1 MAHTKINTQVIPDGT
16 IVSADLTMPI
26 TGFSSTGIDDNATS
40 NALTINSSG
49 DVAISGN
56 LTAGNNTD
64 ISMGATAPGQLK
76 IDGVGYGGA
85 IALDSTGMYIYH
97 NSGSRSLLFGTN
109 ETERMRITSA
119 GNVAVAT
126 TQDFQS
132 GQKLAVGDGSSNS
145 GITVYSGSASQGRL
159 YFASATTGAG
169 QRAGQI
175 YYDHSNNSM
184 TVSTNGDNPR
194 ISVLQNGNVGIGTSS
209 PQETLHVYTTG
220 NTRAEIESTVGIAAF
235 KATNN
240 QGSYAWYVDANA
252 DKFHLFDFTDS
263 VDRMTLD
270 GSGNVGIGTTNPL
283 NKFVVAE
290 STGNHGIELAPGTT
304 SYIQAYDRA
313 TSDYGDLKIDA
324 QIIIF
329 GTDNGSERMR
339 IDATG
344 TVSMTEQLDVAG
356 PLTVDDGTSGYIKG
370 PTGEMLIGEDT
381 SGLYIGYGYGVSPAI
396 PFRYGSPATTY
407 HGFNAGGSERM
418 RIDSAGRVLIN
429 QTSPDESLNLEV
441 MAPTGF
447 SVGSGFHSG
456 STQSTISFKDT
467 NTTADYKVRIGS
479 EGDELLLFAGGSA
492 RMRID
497 SSGRVGIGG
506 GTSSN
511 GMLTIEST
519 STNHI
524 NLQAGNTAVNGRL
537 LVSHSSTGAFIRTA
551 SGSSGTC
558 DNLKFGTSLS
568 ERMRIDSSGNVGIG
582 TTAPGRRL
590 DVSSTQQAIATFG
603 SSSTTR
609 GLISFTDANTSGN
622 THVMIG
628 ATGND
633 LKLYAGG
640 STERMTIK
648 SSGNVGIG
656 DFDPTRQL
664 HVKSPGT
671 GDSRNLLVDTTGANG
686 NAGIGFASGGNEEWS
701 LATIGTTG
709 AQDLRLYNWNNTEEV
724 LRVSDSG
731 NVGIGTDS
739 PAGILHTKSTDYG
752 VVFQSDQSAHNRMQL
767 FFQDYLGSATG
778 RIAVDKDGDGANAMS
793 FNTGS
798 SEAMRIN
805 TAGTVAIGTTTPSL
819 FNKLHVEGG
828 IFTGARGTIHS
839 HYDGAIRWIKIFER
853 HYLSSS
859 SFNYGQHNIL
869 VMQAGATNGHGSAAR
884 IHVTSKQQGTSNV
897 FDIQYVDC
905 SGEYYTDVAYK
916 YDATGGNNSAG
927 LLTIWAKTAT
937 TYMQMSVTSDTSGSL
952 GLDKSGNIMAI
963 NTSSILQPLGST
975 LLTPNL
981 RLETAG
987 SVGLGSNSPD
997 GQLHIK
1003 GSTNKT
1009 LKLDPTFS
1017 SGSYTSLAFARNG
1030 NDLWR
1035 VFQTSSDSYLSF
1047 YNEQGSQHQ
1056 LTLENSG
1063 NIGINETNPY
1073 SPLHIEKITETA
1085 SYTATSFNSQPTI
1098 MLRHTSATG
1107 GYNGTRYTNSA
1118 GNYEWF
1124 TGAVQTGANTADFV
1138 FQGYNR
1144 TAGAYQ
1150 EHLRISEEGHLFIG
1164 RTSYT
1169 NAATDHGTQ
1178 LYNNGV
1184 IYQFSASTGNS
1195 DVYRWHNGSGTKIGY
1210 LQGDGD
1216 LFLSGTV
1223 KAQGG
1228 LQSGLG
1234 RAYSNVGVTGY
1245 NRMPVGHYTPGET
1258 VFEIDPTWSSSQ
1270 LQDYFN
1276 LTSGACDWVEDSTA
1290 PGGYAIK
1297 ITGNRSVAGNYNA
1310 GFPYIP
1316 VDQDDIFYME
1326 CWIKTT
1332 GGGTVRHYMGSIDY
1346 SHTFASLGGN
1356 PGSFGYWVMSNTAI
1370 TTAMGW
1376 TKVSGYITGFGN
1388 SVGQFESGTKYW
1400 TPQALFNYTL
1410 NSGTRES
1417 YISGWKVIRVRSPGN
1432 RTFAN
1437 DVTVNGTLSKTSG
1450 SFKIDHPLPS
1460 MTDTHHLVHSFI
1472 EGPRADL
1479 IYSDTIQ
1486 LTNGAAIVNIDE
1498 YATMTEGTFE
1508 ALCAS
1513 VRCFTSNEDT
1523 WDAVKGSVTGNILTI
1538 ECQNVSSNAFVSW
1551 MVIGE
1556 RKDPSMMSTDWT
1568 NDNGRVIVEPEKVS
1582 EVLNAEYLEAPDPE
1596 TANTD

>member
-209 PQETLHVYTTG
+209 PQENLHVYTTG
-220 NTRAEIESTVGIAAF
+220 NARAEIESTVGIAAF

-252 DKFHLFDFTDS
+252 DKFHLFDFTDG
-263 VDRMTLD
+263 VDRMTID
-270 GSGNVGIGTTNPL
+270 GSGN
-283 NKFVVAE
+283 
-290 STGNHGIELAPGTT
+290 
-304 SYIQAYDRA
+304 
-313 TSDYGDLKIDA
+313 
-324 QIIIF
+324 
-329 GTDNGSERMR
+329 
-339 IDATG
+339 
-344 TVSMTEQLDVAG
+344 
-356 PLTVDDGTSGYIKG
+356 
-370 PTGEMLIGEDT
+370 
-381 SGLYIGYGYGVSPAI
+381 
-396 PFRYGSPATTY
+396 
-407 HGFNAGGSERM
+407 
-418 RIDSAGRVLIN
+418 
-429 QTSPDESLNLEV
+429 
-441 MAPTGF
+441 
-447 SVGSGFHSG
+447 
-456 STQSTISFKDT
+456 
-467 NTTADYKVRIGS
+467 
-479 EGDELLLFAGGSA
+479 
-492 RMRID
+492 
-497 SSGRVGIGG
+497 VGIGG

-558 DNLKFGTSLS
+558 DNLKLGTSLS

-582 TTAPGRRL
+582 
-590 DVSSTQQAIATFG
+590 
-603 SSSTTR
+603 
-609 GLISFTDANTSGN
+609 
-622 THVMIG
+622 
-628 ATGND
+628 
-633 LKLYAGG
+633 
-640 STERMTIK
+640 
-648 SSGNVGIG
+648 
-656 DFDPTRQL
+656 
-664 HVKSPGT
+664 
-671 GDSRNLLVDTTGANG
+671 
-686 NAGIGFASGGNEEWS
+686 
-701 LATIGTTG
+701 
-709 AQDLRLYNWNNTEEV
+709 
-724 LRVSDSG
+724 SD
-731 NVGIGTDS
+731 N
-739 PAGILHTKSTDYG
+739 
-752 VVFQSDQSAHNRMQL
+752 
-767 FFQDYLGSATG
+767 
-778 RIAVDKDGDGANAMS
+778 
-793 FNTGS
+793 
-798 SEAMRIN
+798 
-805 TAGTVAIGTTTPSL
+805 
-819 FNKLHVEGG
+819 
-828 IFTGARGTIHS
+828 
-839 HYDGAIRWIKIFER
+839 
-853 HYLSSS
+853 
-859 SFNYGQHNIL
+859 
-869 VMQAGATNGHGSAAR
+869 
-884 IHVTSKQQGTSNV
+884 
-897 FDIQYVDC
+897 
-905 SGEYYTDVAYK
+905 
-916 YDATGGNNSAG
+916 
-927 LLTIWAKTAT
+927 
-937 TYMQMSVTSDTSGSL
+937 
-952 GLDKSGNIMAI
+952 
-963 NTSSILQPLGST
+963 
-975 LLTPNL
+975 
-981 RLETAG
+981 
-987 SVGLGSNSPD
+987 PD

-1047 YNEQGSQHQ
+1047 YNEQSSQHQ

-1124 TGAVQTGANTADFV
+1124 TGAVQTSANTADFV

-1297 ITGNRSVAGNYNA
+1297 ITGNRSVAGNYSA

>member
-209 PQETLHVYTTG
+209 PQEKLHVYTTG
-220 NTRAEIESTVGIAAF
+220 NARAEIESTVGIAAF

-263 VDRMTLD
+263 VDRMTID
-270 GSGNVGIGTTNPL
+270 GSGN
-283 NKFVVAE
+283 
-290 STGNHGIELAPGTT
+290 
-304 SYIQAYDRA
+304 
-313 TSDYGDLKIDA
+313 
-324 QIIIF
+324 
-329 GTDNGSERMR
+329 
-339 IDATG
+339 
-344 TVSMTEQLDVAG
+344 
-356 PLTVDDGTSGYIKG
+356 
-370 PTGEMLIGEDT
+370 
-381 SGLYIGYGYGVSPAI
+381 
-396 PFRYGSPATTY
+396 
-407 HGFNAGGSERM
+407 
-418 RIDSAGRVLIN
+418 
-429 QTSPDESLNLEV
+429 
-441 MAPTGF
+441 
-447 SVGSGFHSG
+447 
-456 STQSTISFKDT
+456 
-467 NTTADYKVRIGS
+467 
-479 EGDELLLFAGGSA
+479 
-492 RMRID
+492 
-497 SSGRVGIGG
+497 VGIGG

-558 DNLKFGTSLS
+558 DNLKLGTSLS

-582 TTAPGRRL
+582 
-590 DVSSTQQAIATFG
+590 
-603 SSSTTR
+603 
-609 GLISFTDANTSGN
+609 
-622 THVMIG
+622 
-628 ATGND
+628 
-633 LKLYAGG
+633 
-640 STERMTIK
+640 
-648 SSGNVGIG
+648 
-656 DFDPTRQL
+656 
-664 HVKSPGT
+664 
-671 GDSRNLLVDTTGANG
+671 
-686 NAGIGFASGGNEEWS
+686 
-701 LATIGTTG
+701 
-709 AQDLRLYNWNNTEEV
+709 
-724 LRVSDSG
+724 SD
-731 NVGIGTDS
+731 N
-739 PAGILHTKSTDYG
+739 
-752 VVFQSDQSAHNRMQL
+752 
-767 FFQDYLGSATG
+767 
-778 RIAVDKDGDGANAMS
+778 
-793 FNTGS
+793 
-798 SEAMRIN
+798 
-805 TAGTVAIGTTTPSL
+805 
-819 FNKLHVEGG
+819 
-828 IFTGARGTIHS
+828 
-839 HYDGAIRWIKIFER
+839 
-853 HYLSSS
+853 
-859 SFNYGQHNIL
+859 
-869 VMQAGATNGHGSAAR
+869 
-884 IHVTSKQQGTSNV
+884 
-897 FDIQYVDC
+897 
-905 SGEYYTDVAYK
+905 
-916 YDATGGNNSAG
+916 
-927 LLTIWAKTAT
+927 
-937 TYMQMSVTSDTSGSL
+937 
-952 GLDKSGNIMAI
+952 
-963 NTSSILQPLGST
+963 
-975 LLTPNL
+975 
-981 RLETAG
+981 
-987 SVGLGSNSPD
+987 PD

-1047 YNEQGSQHQ
+1047 YNEQSSQHQ

-1124 TGAVQTGANTADFV
+1124 TGAVQTSANTADFV

-1297 ITGNRSVAGNYNA
+1297 ITGNRSVAGNYSA